1 MHYSTFYISY
11 PYTHTHTHIKYTTD
25 PCLYLEGVIMKA
37 LQLLLISSFILIPIG
52 CGQDTTLP
60 TIDET
65 TELSSNSN
73 TGQTTPENE
82 SSTNVDTQESS
93 SQKTPPPTG
102 ESTDTGE
109 QTSSE
114 LIGTESNSSTI
125 ETDNPSSGTESSPDE
140 SSSQAVE
147 SSVAGKAPQGKIE
160 AEDFKDKHPD
170 IKLSNGNKAI
180 GWWAKDGW
188 LHYTV
193 DLGDGA
199 NVVTFDLAK
208 GAPSGEFEIR
218 LGSKNGKSIGT
229 ISPDATGGW
238 DQFEE
243 NSFVITETSGEQEI
257 YLVGTDGGAICDL
270 DNFQFKYF
278 GMPESPL
285 DLTTGATDSTI
296 TLTWSDNSNNETG
309 FNIYVSK
316 KDSKP
321 SRPKHTVPSDTE
333 SYTIESLRAGT
344 EYTVWVSAANGDI
357 MESDATSAAI
367 TTPGE
372 YIDQE
377 DFTIVIIPDT
387 QFYIVSFSYGGGSS
401 KPEIFYSQTDWIL
414 NNAESM
420 NIKFASHVGDIVENG
435 ESDWEWG
442 IANEAMS
449 KLDDVVPYGIAP
461 GNHDGT
467 PKFTTNYSLFN
478 NTFSYDRYKDED
490 WYGDGYP
497 SGQNTNSYQVFEGGG
512 MEFMIFHL
520 ETWPPDG
527 AVEWASNV
535 VSDHPDKRVII
546 TTHDYGTDSN
556 IWRGF
561 AAKHSNVFMINY
573 GHQCAREDVYTQ
585 TGDAGNIVNVSLSDY
600 QCDYAGGNGV
610 LRYYTF
616 KPSENKVYGYTYS
629 PWSKEYESDWN
640 SEFQFD
646 YQMN

>member
-1 MHYSTFYISY
+1 
-11 PYTHTHTHIKYTTD
+11 
-25 PCLYLEGVIMKA
+25 MKA
-37 LQLLLISSFILIPIG
+37 LRLLLISSFTLIPFG

-60 TIDET
+60 TTDES
-65 TELSSNSN
+65 TELNSSSS
-73 TGQTTPENE
+73 TEQTIPGE
-82 SSTNVDTQESS
+82 SSTIVDTQESS
-93 SQKTPPPTG
+93 SQESTPPIN
-102 ESTDTGE
+102 
-109 QTSSE
+109 TSSE
-114 LIGTESNSSTI
+114 NKEQISSETITAESSNSTT
-125 ETDNPSSGTESSPDE
+125 EVDTLSSVDGSSPTESSA
-140 SSSQAVE
+140 QVVE
-147 SSVAGKAPQGKIE
+147 SSVEGKAPQGKIE

-170 IKLSNGNKAI
+170 IQLSNEKKAI

-193 DLGDGA
+193 NLGDGA
-199 NVVTFDLAK
+199 NVITFDLAK
-208 GAPSGEFEIR
+208 GAPSGAFEIR

-229 ISPDATGGW
+229 ILPDATGGW

-243 NSFVITETSGEQEI
+243 HSFVITETSGEQEI
-257 YLVGTDGGAICDL
+257 YLVGTEGNAICDL

-278 GMPESPL
+278 GMPEAPL
-285 DLTTGATDSTI
+285 ELTTAATDSTI

-321 SRPKHTVPSDTE
+321 SKPTKTVTSGTE
-333 SYTIESLRAGT
+333 EYTIESLRAGT

-367 TTPGE
+367 TTTGE

-377 DFTIVIIPDT
+377 DFTLVIIPDT

-401 KPEIFYSQTDWIL
+401 KPDIFYSQTDWIL
-414 NNAESM
+414 ENAESM
-420 NIKFASHVGDIVENG
+420 NIKFVSHVGDIVENG
-435 ESDWEWG
+435 EDSWEWDV
-442 IANEAMS
+442 ANKAMG
-449 KLDDVVPYGIAP
+449 KLDGIVPYGIAP

-490 WYGDGYP
+490 WYGGGYP
-497 SGQNTNSYQVFEGGG
+497 SGQNSNSYQLFEGGG

-520 ETWPPDG
+520 ETWPPDQ
-527 AVEWASNV
+527 VVDWASGV
-535 VSDHPDKRVII
+535 VADNPEKRVII
-546 TTHDYGTDSN
+546 TTHDYGTDSS
-556 IWRGF
+556 IWWRF
-561 AAKHSNVFMINY
+561 ATKHSNVFMINY

-585 TGDAGNIVNVSLSDY
+585 TGDAGNTVNVSLSDY
-600 QCDYAGGNGV
+600 QCDYAGGNGM
-610 LRYYTF
+610 LRYYNF

-640 SEFQFD
+640 SEFEFD